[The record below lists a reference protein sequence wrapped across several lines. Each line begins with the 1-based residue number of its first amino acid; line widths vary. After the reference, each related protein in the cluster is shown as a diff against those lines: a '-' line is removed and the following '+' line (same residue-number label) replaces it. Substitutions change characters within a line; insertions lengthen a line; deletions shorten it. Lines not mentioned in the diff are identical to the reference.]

1 MTVIGSEASRAHS
14 ASHRTGRGAPLGAR
28 WLVCA
33 VALTLAGS
41 AWAQAP
47 SEPPS
52 PPSMP
57 PHPPHPPHPAD
68 PSLLGADPIGA
79 KLFPPELIMKH
90 QQELGIDDR
99 QKDAILKEIERAH
112 SQLFPAQWQMSAAA
126 EQLSKALEAPKL
138 DESKVLAQA
147 DQVMALERDIKRVH
161 LSLLIRIR
169 NVLSDAQRA
178 KLAELRAK
186 HEH

>member
-1 MTVIGSEASRAHS
+1 MTVIGSEASRARS
-14 ASHRTGRGAPLGAR
+14 TSHRTGRRALLGAR
-28 WLVCA
+28 WLVCT
-33 VALTLAGS
+33 VALALAGS
-41 AWAQAP
+41 PRAQAP

-57 PHPPHPPHPAD
+57 PHPHPPHGAD

-99 QKDAILKEIERAH
+99 QRDAILKEIERAH
-112 SQLFPAQWQMSAAA
+112 SQLFPLQWQMSAAA

-138 DESKVLAQA
+138 DEGKVLAQA
-147 DQVMALERDIKRVH
+147 DQVMALERDIKRAH
-161 LSLLIRIR
+161 LSLLIRLR

>member
-1 MTVIGSEASRAHS
+1 MAMTVIGSAGCRARRTS
-14 ASHRTGRGAPLGAR
+14 RTGRRVPFGAR
-28 WLVCA
+28 WLACA
-33 VALTLAGS
+33 VSLVLAAG
-41 AWAQAP
+41 AQAQT
-47 SEPPS
+47 PS
-52 PPSMP
+52 PPSPGMP
-57 PHPPHPPHPAD
+57 PHPPHPAHPAD

-99 QKDAILKEIERAH
+99 QRDAILKEIERAH
-112 SQLFPAQWQMSAAA
+112 SQLFPLQWQMSAAA

-138 DESKVLAQA
+138 DEGKVLAQA
-147 DQVMALERDIKRVH
+147 DQVMALERDIKRAH
-161 LSLLIRIR
+161 LSLLIRLR

-186 HEH
+186 

>member
-1 MTVIGSEASRAHS
+1 MTVIGSAGCMAG
-14 ASHRTGRGAPLGAR
+14 RT

-33 VALTLAGS
+33 VALALAGS
-41 AWAQAP
+41 ARAQSL
-47 SEPPS
+47 SEPAS
-52 PPSMP
+52 PPSMPQP
-57 PHPPHPPHPAD
+57 PHPPHPQHPSM
-68 PSLLGADPIGA
+68 PGADPIGE

-99 QKDAILKEIERAH
+99 QREAILKEIERAH
-112 SQLFPAQWQMSAAA
+112 SQLFPTQWQMSAAA

-138 DESKVLAQA
+138 DEGRVLAEA
-147 DQVMALERDIKRVH
+147 DKVMALERDIKRAH
-161 LSLLIRIR
+161 LALLIRIR

-178 KLAELRAK
+178 KAAELRGK

>member
-1 MTVIGSEASRAHS
+1 MTVIGSAGCRAGRT
-14 ASHRTGRGAPLGAR
+14 SHRAGRGALFGVQ

-33 VALTLAGS
+33 VALVLAGS
-41 AWAQAP
+41 ARAQSP
-47 SEPPS
+47 SEQAS

-57 PHPPHPPHPAD
+57 PHPHPPHPSV
-68 PSLLGADPIGA
+68 PGADPIGE

-99 QKDAILKEIERAH
+99 QREAILKEIERAH

-138 DESKVLAQA
+138 DEGKVLAEA
-147 DQVMALERDIKRVH
+147 DKVMAVERDIKRAH
-161 LSLLIRIR
+161 LALLIRIR

-178 KLAELRAK
+178 KAAELRAK

>member
-1 MTVIGSEASRAHS
+1 MTVIRSKGCRARS
-14 ASHRTGRGAPLGAR
+14 TSHRTDRGARFGAR

-33 VALTLAGS
+33 VALALAG
-41 AWAQAP
+41 AAQAQAP
-47 SEPPS
+47 SGPSS
-52 PPSMP
+52 PPGMP
-57 PHPPHPPHPAD
+57 PHPPHAAHPAD

-99 QKDAILKEIERAH
+99 QRDAILKEIERAH
-112 SQLFPAQWQMSAAA
+112 SQLFPLQWQMSAAA
-126 EQLSKALEAPKL
+126 EQLSKALETPKL
-138 DESKVLAQA
+138 DEGKVLAQA
-147 DQVMALERDIKRVH
+147 DQVMALERDIKRAH
-161 LSLLIRIR
+161 LSLLIRLR

-186 HEH
+186 

>member
-1 MTVIGSEASRAHS
+1 
-14 ASHRTGRGAPLGAR
+14 
-28 WLVCA
+28 
-33 VALTLAGS
+33 
-41 AWAQAP
+41 
-47 SEPPS
+47 
-52 PPSMP
+52 MP

-99 QKDAILKEIERAH
+99 QRETILKEVERAH

-126 EQLSKALEAPKL
+126 EQLGKLVDAPKI
-138 DESKVLAQA
+138 DEGQALAQA
-147 DQVMALERDIKRVH
+147 DKVMSLERDIKKTH

-169 NVLSDAQRA
+169 NVLTDSQRS

>member
-1 MTVIGSEASRAHS
+1 MVMTVIGSEASRARS
-14 ASHRTGRGAPLGAR
+14 TSHRTGRGAG

-33 VALTLAGS
+33 VALALAGW
-41 AWAQAP
+41 ARAQAP

-57 PHPPHPPHPAD
+57 HPPHPPHSPAD

-99 QKDAILKEIERAH
+99 QKDAILKEIERVH

-161 LSLLIRIR
+161 LALLIRIR

-186 HEH
+186 

>member
-1 MTVIGSEASRAHS
+1 MTVIGSEASRARS
-14 ASHRTGRGAPLGAR
+14 TSHRTGRGALLSAR

-33 VALTLAGS
+33 IALALAGS
-41 AWAQAP
+41 ARAQAP

-52 PPSMP
+52 PPSM
-57 PHPPHPPHPAD
+57 PHPPHPAD

-99 QKDAILKEIERAH
+99 QRDAILKEIERAH

-138 DESKVLAQA
+138 DEGKVLAQA
-147 DQVMALERDIKRVH
+147 DQVMALERDIKRAH
-161 LSLLIRIR
+161 LALLIRIR
-169 NVLSDAQRA
+169 NVLSDSQRA